1 MAPLLGRKP
10 YPLAKPLAEAPGPGE
25 EVHIIEHTK
34 EAFRNKEEYEARVQ
48 RYNERIWTC
57 KSTGSSQLTHKE
69 AWEEEQEVT
78 ELLQEE
84 YPQWFEKPVL
94 EMVHH
99 NTVSL
104 DKLVEMAW
112 VEILTKYAV
121 DEECDFLVGK
131 DKTLQVKVVKIHPLE
146 NPEGETAEKK
156 LEGACDSPS
165 SDKENASQENQRKE
179 PPPREEENR
188 RESLSDRARRSPR
201 KLPTAMKEEKKKWV
215 MPKFLPHK
223 YDVKLINEDKVISD
237 VPADSL
243 FRTERPPTK
252 EIMRYFIR
260 HYALR
265 LGMGESA
272 PWVVEDELVK
282 KFNLPSK
289 FSDFLLDPHK
299 FLAENP
305 SAKRKSLSSPEG
317 KPSKKLKMSETPEE
331 DSGNEKGEKKRKK
344 KKDSL
349 GMPLSPTIWGHMQ
362 KIKINGSPL
371 KVKNSGTP
379 KKGDG
384 KGSAPS
390 TPKSGRKSGDKK
402 EGKKSGKS
410 SDKKL
415 NILKASKKDGKA
427 GPKTP
432 KMKQMTLLHLAKST
446 PAGSPKKRARSTG
459 MGTPKLGK
467 PLHPMALHLLRY
479 YKENKGKEDK
489 KNSLSSLISKAAKTL
504 SPDERGR
511 LPEELKELVQKRW
524 ELLEQ
529 KKRWAAMSE
538 EEKQEEMKKRREELK
553 EKLREKAKER
563 REKEMLVRREQSR
576 RYEDQEIEGDKSLPT
591 FKLVDMPEGL
601 PNTLFGDVAMVV
613 DFLQCYAGLLMPDD
627 QYPIT
632 AAALMEALAGERSGF
647 HYLNRVL
654 VVLLQTLLQDELAEG
669 YSELDMPLSE
679 IPLTMHSVSELARL
693 CLRPCDAHGEESGQG
708 SEDSGGL
715 GGFDDV
721 VTSEFLDKLDT
732 MEVFELSP
740 EEKVNLLV
748 ALCHRILMTYSV
760 EDHVDARQ
768 QRSAELWKERLAM
781 LKEVNDRKKAERKM
795 RKEMEVKGEKKKEGG
810 AKKEIKKE
818 VKVEPEPEPEDMISS
833 VKSRRLMAM
842 QAKKEKEELDRQN
855 KERMEKEAE
864 EERMRKQRA
873 AAERAF
879 QDGITK
885 ARLVM
890 RRTPLGT
897 DRNHN
902 RYWLFS
908 DVVPGLYIEKGWVHE
923 GIDYSFTPP
932 PEDKPAEPEVEEEE
946 DGASTA
952 THDSQGAEKDD
963 GSIDG
968 AISEGAQQGAVA
980 DICIETTVPKQGQNL
995 WFICD
1000 NPAELDELV
1009 ESLHP
1014 QGVRE
1019 SELRAKIQ
1027 SRYQDILHSIHLT
1040 RKARMGLRTCDGHA
1054 ELLNYL
1060 RSDIQEVA
1068 SRLHKGGLGYL
1079 DDDKDLKDE
1088 LKDTE
1093 SLKDFG
1099 ECIITIQACVIKK
1112 FLQGFMAPKQKKKK
1126 KHGGEESSKAEEV
1139 DEEKRLAEEA
1149 RVATAVEKWKTAIR
1163 EAQTFSRMHVLLGM
1177 LDACIKWDMSAE
1189 NARCKVCRRKGDDEK
1204 LILCDECNKAFHL
1217 FCLRPALYRIPAG
1230 EWLCPACQPTVA
1242 RRGSRSRNYNQDTD
1256 EEEDEEES
1264 EEEDSEEDEEDEEE
1278 NDYKAMGH
1286 SLRPRKKNKQSSSR
1300 QKSSKSKSK
1309 KPSSSSSSQSNK
1321 QRTGPNSPADI
1332 DELVRQSS
1340 QSGVRRQALELERCE
1355 EILKKLTKFRYSWPF
1370 REPVSPEEAED
1381 YLDIISQPM
1390 DFQTMLGKFSQG
1402 SYRHAQDFLEDIK
1415 LVFSNAEEY
1424 NQQGSTV
1431 LSCMVKTEQTFTELL
1446 QKLLP
1451 GLSYL
1456 RRRSRKR
1463 VSQAPA
1469 TSEEEEEEEEEE
1481 GEEDEEEE
1489 EEEDQEEEEV
1499 PKKKMQN
1506 GKSNRKR
1513 VRNGRGRRDEE
1524 SESEEDNEEE
1534 EEEHDDDDGRRRSK
1548 RTSATS
1554 SKKDYREQD
1563 SDGERDTR
1571 RLVQRGACR
1580 RRHWGRPSRRA
1591 EEGEPDQPATF
1602 QRDKNRLHEVAGR
1615 DGSGVYWVSDW
1626 SPVARSA
1633 TYFLSNQC
1641 SSAQVGQAG
1650 LCLTQQVF
1658 GLSRSCHWSV
1668 NWGGS
1673 TRPRSGAHE
1682 LEHVAETPPAESL
1695 AESALQ
1701 AKQPFLIVKCD
1712 PHGVRVQDSQRSPA
1726 KPSTTSTMAEQ

>member
-10 YPLAKPLAEAPGPGE
+10 YPLAKPLAEPPGPGE
-25 EVHIIEHTK
+25 EVYIIEHTK
-34 EAFRNKEEYEARVQ
+34 EAFRNKEEYEARLQ
-48 RYNERIWTC
+48 RYSERIWTC
-57 KSTGSSQLTHKE
+57 KSTGSLQLTHKE

-84 YPQWFEKPVL
+84 YPLWFEKPVL

-121 DEECDFLVGK
+121 GEECDFLVGK
-131 DKTLQVKVVKIHPLE
+131 DQSLRVKVIKIHPLE
-146 NPEGETAEKK
+146 APEGESGEKK

-179 PPPREEENR
+179 PPSQEEENR
-188 RESLSDRARRSPR
+188 RDSLSDRARRSPR
-201 KLPTAMKEEKKKWV
+201 KSTTATKEEKKRWV

-243 FRTERPPTK
+243 YRTERPPTK

-265 LGMGESA
+265 LGKGESA

-282 KFNLPSK
+282 KYSLPSK
-289 FSDFLLDPHK
+289 FSDFLLDPQK

-305 SAKRKSLSSPEG
+305 SKKRKRLTSADG
-317 KPSKKLKMSETPEE
+317 KPSKKAKAGDAAGE
-331 DSGNEKGEKKRKK
+331 DSGSEKKKKK
-344 KKDSL
+344 KKDSQGL
-349 GMPLSPTIWGHMQ
+349 PLSPTIWGHMQ
-362 KIKINGSPL
+362 KVKMNGSPL

-390 TPKSGRKSGDKK
+390 SPKPGKK
-402 EGKKSGKS
+402 DGKKSAKGGE
-410 SDKKL
+410 KKL
-415 NILKASKKDGKA
+415 DDLKSSKKDGK
-427 GPKTP
+427 GGDKTP
-432 KMKQMTLLHLAKST
+432 KMKQMTLLQLAKGTS
-446 PAGSPKKRARSTG
+446 AGSPKKRARSTG
-459 MGTPKLGK
+459 MGSPKLGK
-467 PLHPMALHLLRY
+467 PLHPMALHLIRY
-479 YKENKGKEDK
+479 HKEHKGKEDK
-489 KNSLSSLISKAAKTL
+489 KTSLSSLLSKAAKTL
-504 SPDERGR
+504 TAEDRGR
-511 LPEELKELVQKRW
+511 LPDELRELVQKRW

-529 KKRWAAMSE
+529 KRRWAAMSE
-538 EEKQEEMKKRREELK
+538 EERNAEMKRRRAELK

-563 REKEMLVRREQSR
+563 RKQEMLVRQEQSR
-576 RYEDQEIEGDKSLPT
+576 RYEDQEIDGGKALPT

-601 PNTLFGDVAMVV
+601 PNTLFGSVAMVV
-613 DFLQCYAGLLMPDD
+613 DFLHCYAGLLMPED
-627 QYPIT
+627 QYPVT
-632 AAALMEALAGERSGF
+632 AGALMEALAGERSGF

-669 YSELDMPLSE
+669 YSELDMSLSE
-679 IPLTMHSVSELARL
+679 IPLTMHSASELTRL
-693 CLRPCDAHGEESGQG
+693 CLRPCDAHDESGQG
-708 SEDSGGL
+708 SEDSGAA
-715 GGFDDV
+715 GGYDDV
-721 VTSEFLDKLDT
+721 VSSEFLEQLET
-732 MEVFELSP
+732 VEVFELSP
-740 EEKVNLLV
+740 GEKVDLLR

-760 EDHVDARQ
+760 EDHVDAMQ

-781 LKEVNDRKKAERKM
+781 LKEVNNRKKAEKKM
-795 RKEMEVKGEKKKEGG
+795 RKEMESKGEKKKEGG
-810 AKKEIKKE
+810 AKKEGKKE
-818 VKVEPEPEPEDMISS
+818 AKVEPEPEPEDLISL

-864 EERMRKQRA
+864 EERLRRQKA

-879 QDGITK
+879 QEGITK
-885 ARLVM
+885 AKQVM

-908 DVVPGLYIEKGWVHE
+908 DVVPGLYIEKGWVHD

-932 PEDKPAEPEVEEEE
+932 AEEKPAEAETEEEEEEE
-946 DGASTA
+946 DSEAASA
-952 THDSQGAEKDD
+952 PDSQPDSQEAEKDD
-963 GSIDG
+963 ASVDG
-968 AISEGAQQGAVA
+968 AASEGVQQGAAPDV
-980 DICIETTVPKQGQNL
+980 CIETTVPKQGQNL
-995 WFICD
+995 WFIID
-1000 NPAELDELV
+1000 SPAELEELV

-1019 SELRAKIQ
+1019 SQLKLKIQ
-1027 SRYQDILHSIHLT
+1027 SRYQDILHSIHLS
-1040 RKARMGLRTCDGHA
+1040 RKSKLGLRSCDGHA
-1054 ELLNYL
+1054 ELLKYM
-1060 RSDIQEVA
+1060 RSDIQEIA
-1068 SRLHKGGLGYL
+1068 SRLQKGGLGYL
-1079 DDDKDLKDE
+1079 DDNIDIEDQ

-1099 ECIITIQACVIKK
+1099 ECIITLQACVIKK

-1126 KHGGEESSKAEEV
+1126 KQGGEESGKAEEV
-1139 DEEKRLAEEA
+1139 DEEKKLAEEA

-1242 RRGSRSRNYNQDTD
+1242 RRGSRSRNYKQDS
-1256 EEEDEEES
+1256 EEEES
-1264 EEEDSEEDEEDEEE
+1264 EEESEEDCSDDDEEDEEE

-1300 QKSSKSKSK
+1300 QKSSKSKPK
-1309 KPSSSSSSQSNK
+1309 KPSSSQSSK
-1321 QRTGPNSPADI
+1321 QRAGPSSPADI

-1340 QSGVRRQALELERCE
+1340 QTGVSKQALELERCE
-1355 EILKKLTKFRYSWPF
+1355 EILKKLMKFRYSWPF
-1370 REPVSPEEAED
+1370 REPVSPDEAED
-1381 YLDIISQPM
+1381 YLDIISEPM
-1390 DFQTMLGKFSQG
+1390 DFQTMLGKFGQG
-1402 SYRHAQDFLEDIK
+1402 SYRHAQDFLEDVK

-1431 LSCMVKTEQTFTELL
+1431 LSCMVKTEQTLTELIH
-1446 QKLLP
+1446 KLLP
-1451 GLSYL
+1451 GTSYL

-1463 VSQAPA
+1463 VSRAPP
-1469 TSEEEEEEEEEE
+1469 SSD
-1481 GEEDEEEE
+1481 EEDEEEE
-1489 EEEDQEEEEV
+1489 EDDDDEEDCEEEQEEA

-1506 GKSNRKR
+1506 GKSNRKAS
-1513 VRNGRGRRDEE
+1513 RNARTRKDE
-1524 SESEEDNEEE
+1524 SESEEDSEEE
-1534 EEEHDDDDGRRRSK
+1534 EENVRRSK

-1554 SKKDYREQD
+1554 GRKDYRELD
-1563 SDGERDTR
+1563 SDGEQDTR
-1571 RLVQRGACR
+1571 RGRHRG
-1580 RRHWGRPSRRA
+1580 GRGDASSDDERSRR
-1591 EEGEPDQPATF
+1591 QQ
-1602 QRDKNRLHEVAGR
+1602 QRHSKRLK
-1615 DGSGVYWVSDW
+1615 
-1626 SPVARSA
+1626 RS
-1633 TYFLSNQC
+1633 
-1641 SSAQVGQAG
+1641 
-1650 LCLTQQVF
+1650 
-1658 GLSRSCHWSV
+1658 
-1668 NWGGS
+1668 
-1673 TRPRSGAHE
+1673 
-1682 LEHVAETPPAESL
+1682 
-1695 AESALQ
+1695 
-1701 AKQPFLIVKCD
+1701 
-1712 PHGVRVQDSQRSPA
+1712 
-1726 KPSTTSTMAEQ
+1726 

>member
-10 YPLAKPLAEAPGPGE
+10 YPLAKPLAEPPGPGE
-25 EVHIIEHTK
+25 EVYIVEHSK
-34 EAFRNKEEYEARVQ
+34 EAFRNKEEYEARLQ
-48 RYNERIWTC
+48 RYSEHIWTC

-84 YPQWFEKPVL
+84 YPRWFEKPVL

-112 VEILTKYAV
+112 LEILTKYAV

-131 DKTLQVKVVKIHPLE
+131 DKSLQVKVVKIHPLE
-146 NPEGETAEKK
+146 NPEGESGEKK

-179 PPPREEENR
+179 PPLREEENR

-201 KLPTAMKEEKKKWV
+201 KLPTAMKEEKRRWV

-237 VPADSL
+237 VPTDSL
-243 FRTERPPTK
+243 YRTERPPTK

-317 KPSKKLKMSETPEE
+317 KPNKRLKTPDTPGE
-331 DSGNEKGEKKRKK
+331 DSGNEKGEKKRRRR

-362 KIKINGSPL
+362 KMNGSPL
-371 KVKNSGTP
+371 KMKNSGTP
-379 KKGDG
+379 KKGEG

-402 EGKKSGKS
+402 EGKKTGKS
-410 SDKKL
+410 GDKKL
-415 NILKASKKDGKA
+415 NVLKASRKDGKA
-427 GPKTP
+427 GAKTP

-446 PAGSPKKRARSTG
+446 SSGSPKKRARSTG

-479 YKENKGKEDK
+479 YKEHKGKEDK

-504 SPDERGR
+504 SPDDRDR

-538 EEKQEEMKKRREELK
+538 EEKQEEMKKKREEVK

-576 RYEDQEIEGDKSLPT
+576 RFEDQEIEGGKTLPA

-613 DFLQCYAGLLMPDD
+613 DFLHCYAGLLMPDD

-632 AAALMEALAGERSGF
+632 AVALMEALAGERSGF
-647 HYLNRVL
+647 LYLNRVL
-654 VVLLQTLLQDELAEG
+654 VVLLQTMLQDELAEG

-693 CLRPCDAHGEESGQG
+693 CLRPCDAHGEESNQG
-708 SEDSGGL
+708 SLDMGALS
-715 GGFDDV
+715 GFDDV
-721 VTSEFLDKLDT
+721 VTSEFLEKLET
-732 MEVFELSP
+732 IEVFELSP
-740 EEKVNLLV
+740 EEKVSLLV

-760 EDHVDARQ
+760 EDHVDAMQ
-768 QRSAELWKERLAM
+768 QRSAEVWKERLAM
-781 LKEVNDRKKAERKM
+781 LKEVNDRKKAEKQM
-795 RKEMEVKGEKKKEGG
+795 RKEMEGKGEKKKEGNP
-810 AKKEIKKE
+810 KKENKKE
-818 VKVEPEPEPEDMISS
+818 VKVEPEPEPEPEDMISS
-833 VKSRRLMAM
+833 VKSRRLMSM
-842 QAKKEKEELDRQN
+842 QAKKDKEEMDRQN
-855 KERMEKEAE
+855 KERMEKDAE

-873 AAERAF
+873 SVERAF

-885 ARLVM
+885 ARLVT

-923 GIDYSFTPP
+923 SIDYNFTPP
-932 PEDKPAEPEVEEEE
+932 PEDKPAEPEEEE
-946 DGASTA
+946 DE
-952 THDSQGAEKDD
+952 AEKDD

-968 AISEGAQQGAVA
+968 AISEGAQQGAAA
-980 DICIETTVPKQGQNL
+980 DVCIETTIPNQGQNL

-1000 NPAELDELV
+1000 NTADLEELV

-1014 QGVRE
+1014 HGVRE
-1019 SELRAKIQ
+1019 SALKAKIQ
-1027 SRYQDILHSIHLT
+1027 SRYQDVLHSVHLT
-1040 RKARMGLRTCDGHA
+1040 RKAKLGLRTCDGYS

-1079 DDDKDLKDE
+1079 DDNVDIEAQLKDME
-1088 LKDTE
+1088 NLKA
-1093 SLKDFG
+1093 FG

-1126 KHGGEESSKAEEV
+1126 KQGGEESSKAEEV
-1139 DEEKRLAEEA
+1139 DDEKRLAEEA
-1149 RVATAVEKWKTAIR
+1149 RVATAVEKWKTALR

-1189 NARCKVCRRKGDDEK
+1189 NARCKVCRRKVLRQNPSLLKLMESRPRSKQGSSVRLRAEQTINVRQVYIQSSQLRRPSGDDEK

-1217 FCLRPALYRIPAG
+1217 FCLRPALYRIPTG
-1230 EWLCPACQPTVA
+1230 EWLCPACQPTIA

-1264 EEEDSEEDEEDEEE
+1264 EEDDSEEEEEDEEE

-1300 QKSSKSKSK
+1300 QKVSKSKPK
-1309 KPSSSSSSQSNK
+1309 KQSSSSSQSSK
-1321 QRTGPNSPADI
+1321 QKTGPNSPADI

-1340 QSGVRRQALELERCE
+1340 QTGVRRQVLELEKCE

-1370 REPVSPEEAED
+1370 REPVSVDEAED

-1390 DFQTMLGKFSQG
+1390 DFQTMLEKFSQR
-1402 SYRHAQDFLEDIK
+1402 SYRHAQDFMEDLK

-1463 VSQAPA
+1463 VSQAHA
-1469 TSEEEEEEEEEE
+1469 TSEEEEEEEEPKKKMHNGKSNGKKTRNVRGRREE
-1481 GEEDEEEE
+1481 ESESGEEEE
-1489 EEEDQEEEEV
+1489 E
-1499 PKKKMQN
+1499 
-1506 GKSNRKR
+1506 G
-1513 VRNGRGRRDEE
+1513 
-1524 SESEEDNEEE
+1524 
-1534 EEEHDDDDGRRRSK
+1534 DDDGRRRSK
-1548 RTSATS
+1548 RSSTTSGR
-1554 SKKDYREQD
+1554 KDYREQD

-1571 RLVQRGACR
+1571 RTRHRG
-1580 RRHWGRPSRRA
+1580 GR
-1591 EEGEPDQPATF
+1591 G
-1602 QRDKNRLHEVAGR
+1602 
-1615 DGSGVYWVSDW
+1615 GSGGANSDEE
-1626 SPVARSA
+1626 RS
-1633 TYFLSNQC
+1633 S
-1641 SSAQVGQAG
+1641 
-1650 LCLTQQVF
+1650 QQRH
-1658 GLSRSCHWSV
+1658 SKRQKRS
-1668 NWGGS
+1668 
-1673 TRPRSGAHE
+1673 
-1682 LEHVAETPPAESL
+1682 
-1695 AESALQ
+1695 
-1701 AKQPFLIVKCD
+1701 
-1712 PHGVRVQDSQRSPA
+1712 
-1726 KPSTTSTMAEQ
+1726 

>member
-10 YPLAKPLAEAPGPGE
+10 YPLAKPLAEPPGPGE
-25 EVHIIEHTK
+25 EVYIVEHTK
-34 EAFRNKEEYEARVQ
+34 EAFRNKEEYEARLQ
-48 RYNERIWTC
+48 RYSEHIWTC
-57 KSTGSSQLTHKE
+57 KSTGSSQLTHNE

-112 VEILTKYAV
+112 LEILTKYAV

-131 DKTLQVKVVKIHPLE
+131 EKSLQVKVVKIHPLD
-146 NPEGETAEKK
+146 NPEGESGEKK

-201 KLPTAMKEEKKKWV
+201 KLPIAMKEEKKRWV

-243 FRTERPPTK
+243 YRTERPPTK

-317 KPSKKLKMSETPEE
+317 KPNKRLKTPDTPGE
-331 DSGNEKGEKKRKK
+331 DSGNEKGEKKRKR

-362 KIKINGSPL
+362 KMNGSPL
-371 KVKNSGTP
+371 KMKNSGSP
-379 KKGDG
+379 KKGEG

-402 EGKKSGKS
+402 EGKKTGKS

-415 NILKASKKDGKA
+415 NVLKASKKDGKA
-427 GPKTP
+427 GAKTP

-446 PAGSPKKRARSTG
+446 SSGSPKKRARSTG

-489 KNSLSSLISKAAKTL
+489 RNSLSSLISKAAKTL
-504 SPDERGR
+504 SPDDRDR

-538 EEKQEEMKKRREELK
+538 EEKQEEMKKKRKELK

-576 RYEDQEIEGDKSLPT
+576 RYEDQEIEGGKTLPV

-613 DFLQCYAGLLMPDD
+613 DFLHCYAGLLMPDN

-632 AAALMEALAGERSGF
+632 AVALMEALAGERSGF
-647 HYLNRVL
+647 LYLNRVL

-669 YSELDMPLSE
+669 YSELDIPLSE

-693 CLRPCDAHGEESGQG
+693 CLRPCDAHGEESNQG
-708 SEDSGGL
+708 SLDTGAL

-721 VTSEFLDKLDT
+721 VTSEFLEKLET
-732 MEVFELSP
+732 IEVFELSP
-740 EEKVNLLV
+740 EEKVSLLV

-760 EDHVDARQ
+760 EDHVDAMQ
-768 QRSAELWKERLAM
+768 QRSAEVWKERLAM
-781 LKEVNDRKKAERKM
+781 LKEVNDRKKAEKQM
-795 RKEMEVKGEKKKEGG
+795 RKEMEVKVLIISIKKKEGS
-810 AKKEIKKE
+810 AKKENKKE

-833 VKSRRLMAM
+833 VKSRRLMSM
-842 QAKKEKEELDRQN
+842 QAKKEKEEMDRQN
-855 KERMEKEAE
+855 KERMEKGAE

-873 AAERAF
+873 SVEKAF
-879 QDGITK
+879 QEGITK
-885 ARLVM
+885 SRLVT
-890 RRTPLGT
+890 RRTQLGT

-923 GIDYSFTPP
+923 SIDYNFTPP
-932 PEDKPAEPEVEEEE
+932 PEEKPAKPEEEE
-946 DGASTA
+946 DGESAVTQ
-952 THDSQGAEKDD
+952 DSQGAEQDD

-968 AISEGAQQGAVA
+968 AISEGAQQGAAV
-980 DICIETTVPKQGQNL
+980 DICIETTVPNQGQNL

-1000 NPAELDELV
+1000 NTAELEELV

-1019 SELRAKIQ
+1019 SNLKAKIQ
-1027 SRYQDILHSIHLT
+1027 SRYQDVLHSVHLT
-1040 RKARMGLRTCDGHA
+1040 RKAKMGLRTCDGYS

-1068 SRLHKGGLGYL
+1068 SRLQKGGLGYL
-1079 DDDKDLKDE
+1079 DDNVDIEEQVISVGK
-1088 LKDTE
+1088 TN
-1093 SLKDFG
+1093 LKDFG

-1126 KHGGEESSKAEEV
+1126 KQGGEESSKAEEV
-1139 DEEKRLAEEA
+1139 DDEKRLAEEA
-1149 RVATAVEKWKTAIR
+1149 RVATAVEKWKTALR
-1163 EAQTFSRMHVLLGM
+1163 EALTFSRMHVLLGM

-1217 FCLRPALYRIPAG
+1217 FCLRPALYGIPTG

-1242 RRGSRSRNYNQDTD
+1242 RRGSRSRNYNEDTD
-1256 EEEDEEES
+1256 DEEEEEEDEEES
-1264 EEEDSEEDEEDEEE
+1264 EEEESEEEDEEE

-1286 SLRPRKKNKQSSSR
+1286 SCEYQQEKTVQISYDGSPSGFQPGDDVSVSFFLFLFLFIHLWTNSKLDCLRFALKTMAQIKKNTTKTF
-1300 QKSSKSKSK
+1300 QKS
-1309 KPSSSSSSQSNK
+1309 Q
-1321 QRTGPNSPADI
+1321 I
-1332 DELVRQSS
+1332 VRQSS
-1340 QSGVRRQALELERCE
+1340 QTGVRRQVLELEKCE
-1355 EILKKLTKFRYSWPF
+1355 EILKKLMKFRYSWPF
-1370 REPVSPEEAED
+1370 RDPVSVEEAED

-1390 DFQTMLGKFSQG
+1390 DFHTMLGKFSQG
-1402 SYRHAQDFLEDIK
+1402 SYRHAQDFMEDLK

-1463 VSQAPA
+1463 ISQAPA
-1469 TSEEEEEEEEEE
+1469 TSEEEEEEEEV
-1481 GEEDEEEE
+1481 DEEE
-1489 EEEDQEEEEV
+1489 
-1499 PKKKMQN
+1499 
-1506 GKSNRKR
+1506 GI
-1513 VRNGRGRRDEE
+1513 
-1524 SESEEDNEEE
+1524 SE
-1534 EEEHDDDDGRRRSK
+1534 
-1548 RTSATS
+1548 
-1554 SKKDYREQD
+1554 Y
-1563 SDGERDTR
+1563 
-1571 RLVQRGACR
+1571 LI
-1580 RRHWGRPSRRA
+1580 
-1591 EEGEPDQPATF
+1591 F
-1602 QRDKNRLHEVAGR
+1602 
-1615 DGSGVYWVSDW
+1615 
-1626 SPVARSA
+1626 
-1633 TYFLSNQC
+1633 F
-1641 SSAQVGQAG
+1641 
-1650 LCLTQQVF
+1650 
-1658 GLSRSCHWSV
+1658 
-1668 NWGGS
+1668 
-1673 TRPRSGAHE
+1673 AHFIWFC
-1682 LEHVAETPPAESL
+1682 
-1695 AESALQ
+1695 
-1701 AKQPFLIVKCD
+1701 K
-1712 PHGVRVQDSQRSPA
+1712 
-1726 KPSTTSTMAEQ
+1726 

>member
-10 YPLAKPLAEAPGPGE
+10 YPLVKPLSEAPGPGE
-25 EVHIIEHTK
+25 EVYIIEHTK
-34 EAFRNKEEYEARVQ
+34 EAFRNKEEYEARLQ
-48 RYNERIWTC
+48 RYAERIWTC
-57 KSTGSSQLTHKE
+57 KSTGSNQLTHNE

-112 VEILTKYAV
+112 VEILTKYAA

-131 DKTLQVKVVKIHPLE
+131 DKSLRVKVVKIHPLE
-146 NPEGETAEKK
+146 NPEGETGEKK

-201 KLPTAMKEEKKKWV
+201 KLPTATKEEKKKWV

-237 VPADSL
+237 VPVDSL
-243 FRTERPPTK
+243 NRTERPPTK
-252 EIMRYFIR
+252 EIIRYYIR

-299 FLAENP
+299 NP
-305 SAKRKSLSSPEG
+305 SAKRKSLTSPEG
-317 KPSKKLKMSETPEE
+317 KPSKK
-331 DSGNEKGEKKRKK
+331 K
-344 KKDSL
+344 KKDA
-349 GMPLSPTIWGHMQ
+349 
-362 KIKINGSPL
+362 
-371 KVKNSGTP
+371 SGTP
-379 KKGDG
+379 KKGEG
-384 KGSAPS
+384 KGSSPS
-390 TPKSGRKSGDKK
+390 TPKSGKKSGEKK
-402 EGKKSGKS
+402 EGKKTGKS
-410 SDKKL
+410 GDKKL

-459 MGTPKLGK
+459 LGTPKLGK
-467 PLHPMALHLLRY
+467 PLPPMALHLLRY

-489 KNSLSSLISKAAKTL
+489 KTSLSSLISKAAKTL
-504 SPDERGR
+504 SPDDRGR
-511 LPEELKELVQKRW
+511 LPEELRELVQKRW
-524 ELLEQ
+524 ELLEE
-529 KKRWAAMSE
+529 KKRWAALSE
-538 EEKQEEMKKRREELK
+538 EERQEEMKKRREELK

-576 RYEDQEIEGDKSLPT
+576 RYEDQEIEGGKNLPA

-613 DFLQCYAGLLMPDD
+613 DFLHCYAGLLMPDD
-627 QYPIT
+627 QYPINSV
-632 AAALMEALAGERSGF
+632 ALMEALAGERSGF
-647 HYLNRVL
+647 LYLNRVL

-708 SEDSGGL
+708 SEDSGPL

-721 VTSEFLDKLDT
+721 VTSEFLEKLET
-732 MEVFELSP
+732 IEVFELGP
-740 EEKVNLLV
+740 EEKVHLLV

-760 EDHVDARQ
+760 EDHVDAKQ
-768 QRSAELWKERLAM
+768 QRSAELWRERLAM
-781 LKEVNDRKKAERKM
+781 MKEVNDRKREEKKK
-795 RKEMEVKGEKKKEGG
+795 RKEMEGKEKKKEG
-810 AKKEIKKE
+810 ASKKESKKE
-818 VKVEPEPEPEDMISS
+818 VKLEPKVEPEPEDMISS
-833 VKSRRLMAM
+833 VKSRRLMSM
-842 QAKKEKEELDRQN
+842 QVKKEKEEMDRLN

-873 AAERAF
+873 ATEKAF
-879 QDGITK
+879 QDGIAK

-890 RRTPLGT
+890 RRSPLGT

-902 RYWLFS
+902 RYWVFS

-932 PEDKPAEPEVEEEE
+932 PEEKPA
-946 DGASTA
+946 D
-952 THDSQGAEKDD
+952 
-963 GSIDG
+963 
-968 AISEGAQQGAVA
+968 EGTQQGAAA

-1000 NPAELDELV
+1000 NLAELEELV
-1009 ESLHP
+1009 ESLHSH
-1014 QGVRE
+1014 GVRE
-1019 SELRAKIQ
+1019 SELKAKIQ
-1027 SRYQDILHSIHLT
+1027 SRYQDILHSVHLT
-1040 RKARMGLRTCDGHA
+1040 RKGKMGLRTCDGYA
-1054 ELLNYL
+1054 ELLKYL

-1068 SRLHKGGLGYL
+1068 SRLQKGGLGYL
-1079 DDDKDLKDE
+1079 DDNEDIEEQVIKM
-1088 LKDTE
+1088 E
-1093 SLKDFG
+1093 SLKEFG

-1112 FLQGFMAPKQKKKK
+1112 FLQGFMAPKQKKKRK
-1126 KHGGEESSKAEEV
+1126 QGGEESSKAEEV

-1256 EEEDEEES
+1256 EEEDEEDS
-1264 EEEDSEEDEEDEEE
+1264 EEEDSEEEEEDEEE

-1286 SLRPRKKNKQSSSR
+1286 SCKKVQTFSAAKTTSSLTLCLLLLSCLCAGFL
-1300 QKSSKSKSK
+1300 Q
-1309 KPSSSSSSQSNK
+1309 
-1321 QRTGPNSPADI
+1321 
-1332 DELVRQSS
+1332 VRQSS
-1340 QSGVRRQALELERCE
+1340 QTGVRRQVLELERCE
-1355 EILKKLTKFRYSWPF
+1355 EILKKLMKFRFSWPF
-1370 REPVSPEEAED
+1370 REPVSVDEAED

-1390 DFQTMLGKFSQG
+1390 DFQTMLGKFSQS
-1402 SYRHAQDFLEDIK
+1402 SYRNAQDFLEDIK
-1415 LVFSNAEEY
+1415 LVFANAEEY
-1424 NQQGSTV
+1424 NQQGSSV

-1451 GLSYL
+1451 SLSYL

-1463 VSQAPA
+1463 ISQQPV
-1469 TSEEEEEEEEEE
+1469 TSEEEEDD
-1481 GEEDEEEE
+1481 DEE
-1489 EEEDQEEEEV
+1489 QE
-1499 PKKKMQN
+1499 
-1506 GKSNRKR
+1506 
-1513 VRNGRGRRDEE
+1513 
-1524 SESEEDNEEE
+1524 
-1534 EEEHDDDDGRRRSK
+1534 
-1548 RTSATS
+1548 
-1554 SKKDYREQD
+1554 
-1563 SDGERDTR
+1563 
-1571 RLVQRGACR
+1571 
-1580 RRHWGRPSRRA
+1580 
-1591 EEGEPDQPATF
+1591 
-1602 QRDKNRLHEVAGR
+1602 
-1615 DGSGVYWVSDW
+1615 
-1626 SPVARSA
+1626 
-1633 TYFLSNQC
+1633 
-1641 SSAQVGQAG
+1641 
-1650 LCLTQQVF
+1650 
-1658 GLSRSCHWSV
+1658 
-1668 NWGGS
+1668 
-1673 TRPRSGAHE
+1673 
-1682 LEHVAETPPAESL
+1682 
-1695 AESALQ
+1695 
-1701 AKQPFLIVKCD
+1701 
-1712 PHGVRVQDSQRSPA
+1712 
-1726 KPSTTSTMAEQ
+1726 

>member
-10 YPLAKPLAEAPGPGE
+10 YPLAKPLAEPPGPGD
-25 EVHIIEHTK
+25 EVYIIEHTK
-34 EAFRNKEEYEARVQ
+34 EAFRNKEEYEARLS
-48 RYNERIWTC
+48 RYSEHIWTC
-57 KSTGSSQLTHKE
+57 KSTGSGQLTHKE

-112 VEILTKYAV
+112 LEILTKYAV

-131 DKTLQVKVVKIHPLE
+131 DKSLQVKVVKIHPLE
-146 NPEGETAEKK
+146 TPEGESGEKK
-156 LEGACDSPS
+156 LEGVCDSPS

-179 PPPREEENR
+179 PPSREEENR
-188 RESLSDRARRSPR
+188 RESLSDRSRRSPR
-201 KLPTAMKEEKKKWV
+201 KLPTAMKEERRRWV

-223 YDVKLINEDKVISD
+223 YDVKLISEDKVISD
-237 VPADSL
+237 VPSDSL

-265 LGMGESA
+265 VGMGESA

-305 SAKRKSLSSPEG
+305 SAKRKSLTSPDG
-317 KPSKKLKMSETPEE
+317 KPSKRLKNPDTTGEE
-331 DSGNEKGEKKRKK
+331 SGHEKGDKKRKRK
-344 KKDSL
+344 TDSL

-362 KIKINGSPL
+362 KINGSPL
-371 KVKNSGTP
+371 KMNSGTP
-379 KKGDG
+379 KKGEG
-384 KGSAPS
+384 KGSSAS
-390 TPKSGRKSGDKK
+390 TPKSSKKSGDKK
-402 EGKKSGKS
+402 DGKRTGKSG
-410 SDKKL
+410 DKKL
-415 NILKASKKDGKA
+415 NVLEAFKKDGKA
-427 GPKTP
+427 GAKTP

-467 PLHPMALHLLRY
+467 PRHPMALHLLRY
-479 YKENKGKEDK
+479 YKEHKGKEDK
-489 KNSLSSLISKAAKTL
+489 KNSLSALISKTAKTL
-504 SPDERGR
+504 PPKERDR

-538 EEKQEEMKKRREELK
+538 EERQEEIKKKRKEVR
-553 EKLREKAKER
+553 EKLRERAKER
-563 REKEMLVRREQSR
+563 RKKEMLVRREQSR
-576 RYEDQEIEGDKSLPT
+576 RYEDQEIEGGKTLPA
-591 FKLVDMPEGL
+591 FKLVDMPDGL

-613 DFLQCYAGLLMPDD
+613 DFLQCYAGLLMPED

-632 AAALMEALAGERSGF
+632 TVALMEALAGEGSGF
-647 HYLNRVL
+647 LYLNRVL

-669 YSELDMPLSE
+669 YSELDIPLSE

-693 CLRPCDAHGEESGQG
+693 CLRPCDAHGEESNQG
-708 SEDSGGL
+708 SVQSGAL
-715 GGFDDV
+715 AGFDDV
-721 VTSEFLDKLDT
+721 VTSEFLEKLET
-732 MEVFELSP
+732 IEVFELSP
-740 EEKVNLLV
+740 EEKVSLLV

-760 EDHVDARQ
+760 EDHVDAMQ
-768 QRSAELWKERLAM
+768 QRSAEVWKERLAM
-781 LKEVNDRKKAERKM
+781 LKEVNDRKRAEKQM
-795 RKEMEVKGEKKKEGG
+795 QKEGKGDKKKEVPT
-810 AKKEIKKE
+810 KKEIKKE
-818 VKVEPEPEPEDMISS
+818 ETVEPEAESEDMISS

-842 QAKKEKEELDRQN
+842 QAKKDREEMDRQN
-855 KERMEKEAE
+855 KERMEKGAE
-864 EERMRKQRA
+864 EERMRRQRVA
-873 AAERAF
+873 VEKAF
-879 QDGITK
+879 QEGITK
-885 ARLVM
+885 AKLVL
-890 RRTPLGT
+890 RRIPLGT

-923 GIDYSFTPP
+923 GIDYNFTPP
-932 PEDKPAEPEVEEEE
+932 PEDKPAEPDVEEDE
-946 DGASTA
+946 
-952 THDSQGAEKDD
+952 GAEMDD

-968 AISEGAQQGAVA
+968 AMSEGAHQGAPA
-980 DICIETTVPKQGQNL
+980 DICKETTIPNQGQNL

-1000 NPAELDELV
+1000 NAAELEELV

-1014 QGVRE
+1014 HGVRE
-1019 SELRAKIQ
+1019 SELKAKIQ
-1027 SRYQDILHSIHLT
+1027 SRYQDILHSVHLT
-1040 RKARMGLRTCDGHA
+1040 RKAKMSLRTCDGYT
-1054 ELLNYL
+1054 ELLKFL
-1060 RSDIQEVA
+1060 RSDIIEVA

-1079 DDDKDLKDE
+1079 DDNVDIAEE
-1088 LKDTE
+1088 LKDME
-1093 SLKDFG
+1093 NLKDFG

-1112 FLQGFMAPKQKKKK
+1112 FLQGFMAPKQKKKR
-1126 KHGGEESSKAEEV
+1126 KHGGVESSKAEEV
-1139 DEEKRLAEEA
+1139 DDEKKLAAEA
-1149 RVATAVEKWKTAIR
+1149 RVATAVEKWKTALR

-1217 FCLRPALYRIPAG
+1217 FCLRPALYGIPTG

-1256 EEEDEEES
+1256 EEEEEEEDEES
-1264 EEEDSEEDEEDEEE
+1264 EQEDSEEAEEEEDEEEE

-1286 SLRPRKKNKQSSSR
+1286 SLRPRKKNLKSSSR
-1300 QKSSKSKSK
+1300 QKPSKSKPK
-1309 KPSSSSSSQSNK
+1309 KQPPSSSQSSK
-1321 QRTGPNSPADI
+1321 QKTGPSSPADI

-1340 QSGVRRQALELERCE
+1340 QTGVRRQALELERCE
-1355 EILKKLTKFRYSWPF
+1355 EILKKLMKYRYSWPF
-1370 REPVSPEEAED
+1370 REPVSTEEAED

-1390 DFQTMLGKFSQG
+1390 DFHTMLGKFRQG
-1402 SYRHAQDFLEDIK
+1402 SYRHGQDFLEDLK

-1446 QKLLP
+1446 QKQLP
-1451 GLSYL
+1451 SLGYL

-1463 VSQAPA
+1463 ISQAPA
-1469 TSEEEEEEEEEE
+1469 TSEEDE
-1481 GEEDEEEE
+1481 GEEKDEEEAP
-1489 EEEDQEEEEV
+1489 

-1506 GKSNRKR
+1506 GKSSRKKTR
-1513 VRNGRGRRDEE
+1513 EVRGRREPE
-1524 SESEEDNEEE
+1524 SESEEEEDDDE
-1534 EEEHDDDDGRRRSK
+1534 EDDCDDGRRRSK
-1548 RTSATS
+1548 RTSTTS
-1554 SKKDYREQD
+1554 GRKDYREQD

-1571 RLVQRGACR
+1571 RTRQRG
-1580 RRHWGRPSRRA
+1580 GR
-1591 EEGEPDQPATF
+1591 GHD
-1602 QRDKNRLHEVAGR
+1602 AGR
-1615 DGSGVYWVSDW
+1615 ASSGEV
-1626 SPVARSA
+1626 RS
-1633 TYFLSNQC
+1633 S
-1641 SSAQVGQAG
+1641 
-1650 LCLTQQVF
+1650 QQRH
-1658 GLSRSCHWSV
+1658 SKRQKRS
-1668 NWGGS
+1668 
-1673 TRPRSGAHE
+1673 
-1682 LEHVAETPPAESL
+1682 
-1695 AESALQ
+1695 
-1701 AKQPFLIVKCD
+1701 
-1712 PHGVRVQDSQRSPA
+1712 
-1726 KPSTTSTMAEQ
+1726 

>member
-10 YPLAKPLAEAPGPGE
+10 YPLAKPLAEPPGPGE
-25 EVHIIEHTK
+25 EVYIIEHTK
-34 EAFRNKEEYEARVQ
+34 EAFRNKEEYEARLL
-48 RYNERIWTC
+48 RYGERIWTC

-84 YPQWFEKPVL
+84 YPQWFEKPIL

-104 DKLVEMAW
+104 DKLVEMSW

-121 DEECDFLVGK
+121 GEECDFLVGK
-131 DKTLQVKVVKIHPLE
+131 DKSLQVKVVKIHPLE

-243 FRTERPPTK
+243 YRTERPPTK

-260 HYALR
+260 HNALR

-305 SAKRKSLSSPEG
+305 STKRKSLTSPEG
-317 KPSKKLKMSETPEE
+317 RPSKKLKSPDTPGE
-331 DSGNEKGEKKRKK
+331 DSGNEKGEKKRKR

-362 KIKINGSPL
+362 
-371 KVKNSGTP
+371 VKNSGTP
-379 KKGDG
+379 KKGE
-384 KGSAPS
+384 GSTPS
-390 TPKSGRKSGDKK
+390 TPKSSRKSGDKK
-402 EGKKSGKS
+402 EGKRGRKSG
-410 SDKKL
+410 DKKL
-415 NILKASKKDGKA
+415 NVLKASKNDGKA
-427 GPKTP
+427 GTKTP

-467 PLHPMALHLLRY
+467 ALHPMALHLLRY

-489 KNSLSSLISKAAKTL
+489 KNSLSCLISKAAKTL
-504 SPDERGR
+504 SPDDRGR
-511 LPEELKELVQKRW
+511 LPEELKDLVQKRW

-529 KKRWAAMSE
+529 KKRWKAMSE
-538 EEKQEEMKKRREELK
+538 EERQEEMKKKREEIR

-576 RYEDQEIEGDKSLPT
+576 RYEDQEIEGKNLPA

-601 PNTLFGDVAMVV
+601 PNALFGDVAMVV
-613 DFLQCYAGLLMPDD
+613 DFLHCYAGLLMPDD

-632 AAALMEALAGERSGF
+632 AVALMEALSGERSGF
-647 HYLNRVL
+647 LYLNRVL

-669 YSELDMPLSE
+669 YNELDMPLSE
-679 IPLTMHSVSELARL
+679 IPLTMHSASELARL
-693 CLRPCDAHGEESGQG
+693 CLRPCDAHSEESGQG
-708 SEDSGGL
+708 SDDTGGF

-721 VTSEFLDKLDT
+721 VTSEFLEKLET
-732 MEVFELSP
+732 IEVFELSP
-740 EEKVNLLV
+740 QEKVNLLV

-760 EDHVDARQ
+760 EDHVDAKQ

-781 LKEVNDRKKAERKM
+781 LKEVNDRKKAEKKKQ
-795 RKEMEVKGEKKKEGG
+795 KEMEGEKKKEGG
-810 AKKEIKKE
+810 SKKESKKE
-818 VKVEPEPEPEDMISS
+818 LKVEPKVEPEPEPEDMIST
-833 VKSRRLMAM
+833 VKSRRLMSM
-842 QAKKEKEELDRQN
+842 QAKKEKEEMDRQN

-864 EERMRKQRA
+864 EERLRRQRA
-873 AAERAF
+873 ATEKAF

-885 ARLVM
+885 ARNVM

-908 DVVPGLYIEKGWVHE
+908 DVVPGLYIEKGWVNDS
-923 GIDYSFTPP
+923 IDYNFTPP
-932 PEDKPAEPEVEEEE
+932 PEEKPAEPEVEEEE
-946 DGASTA
+946 DGGSAA
-952 THDSQGAEKDD
+952 TNDSQGVEKDD
-963 GSIDG
+963 SSIDG
-968 AISEGAQQGAVA
+968 AISEGAQQGAA
-980 DICIETTVPKQGQNL
+980 FDICIETTVPKQGQNL
-995 WFICD
+995 WFVCD

-1019 SELRAKIQ
+1019 SELKVKIQ
-1027 SRYQDILHSIHLT
+1027 NKYQEILHSIHMT
-1040 RKARMGLRTCDGHA
+1040 RKAKMGLRTCDGYT
-1054 ELLNYL
+1054 ELLKYL

-1068 SRLHKGGLGYL
+1068 SRLQKGGLGYL
-1079 DDDKDLKDE
+1079 DDNVDIEEQMKDMTD
-1088 LKDTE
+1088 
-1093 SLKDFG
+1093 LKDFG

-1126 KHGGEESSKAEEV
+1126 KHVGEESSKAEEV

-1217 FCLRPALYRIPAG
+1217 FCLRPALYRIPVG
-1230 EWLCPACQPTVA
+1230 EWRCPACQPTVA

-1300 QKSSKSKSK
+1300 QKNSKSKSK
-1309 KPSSSSSSQSNK
+1309 KQSSSSQSSK
-1321 QRTGPNSPADI
+1321 HKTGPNSPADI

-1402 SYRHAQDFLEDIK
+1402 SYRHAQDFLEDMK

-1431 LSCMVKTEQTFTELL
+1431 LSCMVKTEQSFTELL

-1463 VSQAPA
+1463 VSQTPA

-1481 GEEDEEEE
+1481 DDDDDEE
-1489 EEEDQEEEEV
+1489 QEEEL
-1499 PKKKMQN
+1499 KKKMQN
-1506 GKSNRKR
+1506 GKSNRKKAS
-1513 VRNGRGRRDEE
+1513 NSRGRRDEE
-1524 SESEEDNEEE
+1524 SESEEEDDENQEEE
-1534 EEEHDDDDGRRRSK
+1534 EEDDDDDDDDDDGRRRSK

-1554 SKKDYREQD
+1554 GKKDYREQD

-1571 RLVQRGACR
+1571 RTRQR
-1580 RRHWGRPSRRA
+1580 RRRDNAVEASSD
-1591 EEGEPDQPATF
+1591 EERSSQ
-1602 QRDKNRLHEVAGR
+1602 QRHSKRQK
-1615 DGSGVYWVSDW
+1615 
-1626 SPVARSA
+1626 RS
-1633 TYFLSNQC
+1633 
-1641 SSAQVGQAG
+1641 
-1650 LCLTQQVF
+1650 
-1658 GLSRSCHWSV
+1658 
-1668 NWGGS
+1668 
-1673 TRPRSGAHE
+1673 
-1682 LEHVAETPPAESL
+1682 
-1695 AESALQ
+1695 
-1701 AKQPFLIVKCD
+1701 
-1712 PHGVRVQDSQRSPA
+1712 
-1726 KPSTTSTMAEQ
+1726 

>member
-10 YPLAKPLAEAPGPGE
+10 YPLTKPLAEPPGPGE
-25 EVHIIEHTK
+25 EVYIIEHTK
-34 EAFRNKEEYEARVQ
+34 EAFRNKEEYEARLQ
-48 RYNERIWTC
+48 RYSEHIWTC
-57 KSTGSSQLTHKE
+57 KSTGSGQLTHNE

-112 VEILTKYAV
+112 LEILTKYAV

-131 DKTLQVKVVKIHPLE
+131 DKSLQVKVVKIHPLE
-146 NPEGETAEKK
+146 NPEGESGEKK

-201 KLPTAMKEEKKKWV
+201 KLPTAMKEEKKRWV

-223 YDVKLINEDKVISD
+223 YDVKLITEDKVISD

-243 FRTERPPTK
+243 YRTERPPTK

-299 FLAENP
+299 FLAENH
-305 SAKRKSLSSPEG
+305 SAKRKSLLSPEG
-317 KPSKKLKMSETPEE
+317 KPSKRLKTPDTPGE
-331 DSGNEKGEKKRKK
+331 DSGNEKGEKKRRR

-362 KIKINGSPL
+362 KMNGSPL
-371 KVKNSGTP
+371 KMKNSGTP
-379 KKGDG
+379 KKGEG

-402 EGKKSGKS
+402 EGKKTGKS
-410 SDKKL
+410 GDK
-415 NILKASKKDGKA
+415 NVLKASKKDGKA
-427 GPKTP
+427 GAKTP

-446 PAGSPKKRARSTG
+446 SSGSPKKRARSTG

-467 PLHPMALHLLRY
+467 PLHPMALHLLRF

-504 SPDERGR
+504 SPDDRDR

-538 EEKQEEMKKRREELK
+538 EEKQEEMKKKREEVR

-576 RYEDQEIEGDKSLPT
+576 RYEDQEIEGGKTLPV

-632 AAALMEALAGERSGF
+632 AVALMEALAGERSGF
-647 HYLNRVL
+647 LYLNRVL

-693 CLRPCDAHGEESGQG
+693 CLRPCDAHGEESNQG
-708 SEDSGGL
+708 SVDTGAL

-721 VTSEFLDKLDT
+721 VTSEFLEKLET
-732 MEVFELSP
+732 IEVFELSP
-740 EEKVNLLV
+740 EEKVSLLV

-760 EDHVDARQ
+760 EDHVDAMQ
-768 QRSAELWKERLAM
+768 QRSAEVWKERLAM
-781 LKEVNDRKKAERKM
+781 LKEVNDRKKAEKQM
-795 RKEMEVKGEKKKEGG
+795 RKEMEGKGEKKKEGA

-833 VKSRRLMAM
+833 VKSRRLMSM
-842 QAKKEKEELDRQN
+842 QAKKDKEEMDRQN

-873 AAERAF
+873 SVERAF

-885 ARLVM
+885 ARLVT
-890 RRTPLGT
+890 RRSPLGT

-923 GIDYSFTPP
+923 SIDYSFTPP

-946 DGASTA
+946 E
-952 THDSQGAEKDD
+952 GAEKDD

-968 AISEGAQQGAVA
+968 AISEGPQHGAAA
-980 DICIETTVPKQGQNL
+980 DICIETTIPNQGQNL
-995 WFICD
+995 WFVCD
-1000 NPAELDELV
+1000 NAAELEELV

-1019 SELRAKIQ
+1019 SALKSKIQ
-1027 SRYQDILHSIHLT
+1027 SRYQDVLHSVHLT
-1040 RKARMGLRTCDGHA
+1040 RKAKLGLRTCDGFT

-1068 SRLHKGGLGYL
+1068 SRLQKGGLGYL
-1079 DDDKDLKDE
+1079 DDNVDIE
-1088 LKDTE
+1088 EQLKDTE
-1093 SLKDFG
+1093 NLKDFG

-1126 KHGGEESSKAEEV
+1126 KQGGEESSKAEEV
-1139 DEEKRLAEEA
+1139 DDEKRLAEEA
-1149 RVATAVEKWKTAIR
+1149 RVATAVEKWKTGLR

-1217 FCLRPALYRIPAG
+1217 FCLRPALYGIPTG

-1264 EEEDSEEDEEDEEE
+1264 EEEESEEDEEEEEE
-1278 NDYKAMGH
+1278 NDYTAMGH
-1286 SLRPRKKNKQSSSR
+1286 CLRPRKKNKQSSSR
-1300 QKSSKSKSK
+1300 QKISKSKPK
-1309 KPSSSSSSQSNK
+1309 KQSSSSSQSSK
-1321 QRTGPNSPADI
+1321 QRAGPNSPADI

-1340 QSGVRRQALELERCE
+1340 QTGVRRQVLELERCE

-1370 REPVSPEEAED
+1370 REPVSVEEAED

-1402 SYRHAQDFLEDIK
+1402 SYRSAQDFLEDLK

-1451 GLSYL
+1451 GLGYL

-1463 VSQAPA
+1463 ISQAPA
-1469 TSEEEEEEEEEE
+1469 TSEEEEEEEEE
-1481 GEEDEEEE
+1481 DEEEE
-1489 EEEDQEEEEV
+1489 EEEEDDEQEEEEEEEEE

-1513 VRNGRGRRDEE
+1513 TRNVRGRREEERESGDEE
-1524 SESEEDNEEE
+1524 EDDDDEEE
-1534 EEEHDDDDGRRRSK
+1534 EEEEEDDDGRRRSK
-1548 RTSATS
+1548 RTSTTS
-1554 SKKDYREQD
+1554 GKKDYREED
-1563 SDGERDTR
+1563 SDGERDTQR
-1571 RLVQRGACR
+1571 TRQRG
-1580 RRHWGRPSRRA
+1580 GR
-1591 EEGEPDQPATF
+1591 GD
-1602 QRDKNRLHEVAGR
+1602 AG
-1615 DGSGVYWVSDW
+1615 G
-1626 SPVARSA
+1626 ARSEEDR
-1633 TYFLSNQC
+1633 
-1641 SSAQVGQAG
+1641 SSKQRHSKRQK
-1650 LCLTQQVF
+1650 
-1658 GLSRSCHWSV
+1658 RS
-1668 NWGGS
+1668 
-1673 TRPRSGAHE
+1673 
-1682 LEHVAETPPAESL
+1682 
-1695 AESALQ
+1695 
-1701 AKQPFLIVKCD
+1701 
-1712 PHGVRVQDSQRSPA
+1712 
-1726 KPSTTSTMAEQ
+1726 

>member
-10 YPLAKPLAEAPGPGE
+10 YPLAKPLAEPPGLGE
-25 EVHIIEHTK
+25 EVYIIEHTK
-34 EAFRNKEEYEARVQ
+34 EAFRNKEEYEARLQ

-121 DEECDFLVGK
+121 GEECDFLVGK
-131 DKTLQVKVVKIHPLE
+131 DKSLRVKVVKIHPLE
-146 NPEGETAEKK
+146 NPEGETGEKK

-201 KLPTAMKEEKKKWV
+201 KLPTAMKEEKKKWA

-223 YDVKLINEDKVISD
+223 YDVKLITEDKVISD

-243 FRTERPPTK
+243 YRTERPPTK

-305 SAKRKSLSSPEG
+305 STKRKSLTSPEG
-317 KPSKKLKMSETPEE
+317 KPSKKLKTSDTPGE

-344 KKDSL
+344 KKDAL

-362 KIKINGSPL
+362 KIKMNGSPL

-379 KKGDG
+379 KKGEG

-390 TPKSGRKSGDKK
+390 TPKSGRKSGDKR
-402 EGKKSGKS
+402 EGKKNGKS
-410 SDKKL
+410 GDKKL
-415 NILKASKKDGKA
+415 NVLKASKKDGKA
-427 GPKTP
+427 GAKTP

-504 SPDERGR
+504 SPDDRSR

-538 EEKQEEMKKRREELK
+538 EERQEEMKKRREELK

-576 RYEDQEIEGDKSLPT
+576 RYEDQEIEGGKTLPT

-601 PNTLFGDVAMVV
+601 PNTLFGYVAMVV
-613 DFLQCYAGLLMPDD
+613 DFLHCYAGLLMPDD

-632 AAALMEALAGERSGF
+632 AVALMEALAGERSGF
-647 HYLNRVL
+647 LYLNRVL

-708 SEDSGGL
+708 SEDSGPM

-721 VTSEFLDKLDT
+721 VTSEFLEKLET
-732 MEVFELSP
+732 IEVFELSP

-760 EDHVDARQ
+760 EDHVDAMQ

-781 LKEVNDRKKAERKM
+781 LKEVNDRKKAEKKK
-795 RKEMEVKGEKKKEGG
+795 RKEMEGKGEKKKEGG
-810 AKKEIKKE
+810 AKKEAKKE
-818 VKVEPEPEPEDMISS
+818 VKVELEPEPEDMISS

-842 QAKKEKEELDRQN
+842 QAKKEKEEMDRQN

-923 GIDYSFTPP
+923 SIDYSFTPP

-946 DGASTA
+946 DGESAT

-968 AISEGAQQGAVA
+968 AISEGAQQGAAA
-980 DICIETTVPKQGQNL
+980 DVCIETTVPKQGQNL

-1000 NPAELDELV
+1000 STAELEELV

-1019 SELRAKIQ
+1019 SELKAKIQ

-1040 RKARMGLRTCDGHA
+1040 RKGKMGLRTCDGYA
-1054 ELLNYL
+1054 ELLKYL

-1068 SRLHKGGLGYL
+1068 SRLQKGGLGYL
-1079 DDDKDLKDE
+1079 DDNIDIEDQ

-1126 KHGGEESSKAEEV
+1126 KQGGEESSKAEEV

-1256 EEEDEEES
+1256 EEENEEES

-1309 KPSSSSSSQSNK
+1309 KQSSSSSQSSK
-1321 QRTGPNSPADI
+1321 QRAGPNSPADI
-1332 DELVRQSS
+1332 DELVRQNS
-1340 QSGVRRQALELERCE
+1340 QSGARRQVLELERCE
-1355 EILKKLTKFRYSWPF
+1355 EILKKLMKFRYSWPF

-1390 DFQTMLGKFSQG
+1390 DFQTMQGKFNEG
-1402 SYRHAQDFLEDIK
+1402 SYRHAQDFLEDLK

-1463 VSQAPA
+1463 ISQAPA
-1469 TSEEEEEEEEEE
+1469 TSEEDEE
-1481 GEEDEEEE
+1481 EEDEEEE
-1489 EEEDQEEEEV
+1489 EEDEEQEEEQ
-1499 PKKKMQN
+1499 KKKMQN
-1506 GKSNRKR
+1506 GKSDRKKI
-1513 VRNGRGRRDEE
+1513 RNGRGRRDE
-1524 SESEEDNEEE
+1524 SESEEE
-1534 EEEHDDDDGRRRSK
+1534 EEEEEDEEEEDEGDDGRRRSK

-1554 SKKDYREQD
+1554 GRKDYREQD

-1571 RLVQRGACR
+1571 RTRQRGGRGDAGGASSDEDR
-1580 RRHWGRPSRRA
+1580 SSQQRHSKR
-1591 EEGEPDQPATF
+1591 Q
-1602 QRDKNRLHEVAGR
+1602 K
-1615 DGSGVYWVSDW
+1615 
-1626 SPVARSA
+1626 RS
-1633 TYFLSNQC
+1633 
-1641 SSAQVGQAG
+1641 
-1650 LCLTQQVF
+1650 
-1658 GLSRSCHWSV
+1658 
-1668 NWGGS
+1668 
-1673 TRPRSGAHE
+1673 
-1682 LEHVAETPPAESL
+1682 
-1695 AESALQ
+1695 
-1701 AKQPFLIVKCD
+1701 
-1712 PHGVRVQDSQRSPA
+1712 
-1726 KPSTTSTMAEQ
+1726 

>member
-10 YPLAKPLAEAPGPGE
+10 YPLAKPLAEPPGPGE
-25 EVHIIEHTK
+25 EVYIIEHTK
-34 EAFRNKEEYEARVQ
+34 EAFRNKEEYEARLQ
-48 RYNERIWTC
+48 RYDERIWTC

-121 DEECDFLVGK
+121 GEECDFLVGK
-131 DKTLQVKVVKIHPLE
+131 DKSLRVKVVKIHPLE
-146 NPEGETAEKK
+146 NPESETGEKK

-179 PPPREEENR
+179 PLPREEENR

-201 KLPTAMKEEKKKWV
+201 KLPTAMKEEKKKWA

-289 FSDFLLDPHK
+289 FNDFLLDPHK

-305 SAKRKSLSSPEG
+305 STKRKSLTSPEG
-317 KPSKKLKMSETPEE
+317 KTSKKLKTSDTPGE

-344 KKDSL
+344 KKDTL
-349 GMPLSPTIWGHMQ
+349 NMPLSPTIWGHMQ
-362 KIKINGSPL
+362 
-371 KVKNSGTP
+371 VKNSGTP
-379 KKGDG
+379 KKGEG
-384 KGSAPS
+384 KGSSPS
-390 TPKSGRKSGDKK
+390 TLKSGRKSGDKK
-402 EGKKSGKS
+402 EGKKTGKS
-410 SDKKL
+410 GDKKL
-415 NILKASKKDGKA
+415 NVLKASKKDGKA
-427 GPKTP
+427 GAKTP

-446 PAGSPKKRARSTG
+446 PAGSPKKRARSSG

-504 SPDERGR
+504 SSDDRNR
-511 LPEELKELVQKRW
+511 LPEELRELVQKRW

-538 EEKQEEMKKRREELK
+538 EERQEEMKKRREELK

-576 RYEDQEIEGDKSLPT
+576 RYEDQEITGGKTLPT
-591 FKLVDMPEGL
+591 FKLVDIPEGL
-601 PNTLFGDVAMVV
+601 PNTLFGYVAMVV
-613 DFLQCYAGLLMPDD
+613 DFLHCYAGLLMPDD

-632 AAALMEALAGERSGF
+632 AGALMEALAGERSGF

-693 CLRPCDAHGEESGQG
+693 CLRPCDAHGEESGHG
-708 SEDSGGL
+708 SEDSGPM

-721 VTSEFLDKLDT
+721 VTSEFLDKLET
-732 MEVFELSP
+732 IEVFELSP

-760 EDHVDARQ
+760 EDHVDAMQ

-781 LKEVNDRKKAERKM
+781 LKEVNDRKKAERKK
-795 RKEMEVKGEKKKEGG
+795 RKEMEGKGEKKKEGG
-810 AKKEIKKE
+810 SKKEAKKE
-818 VKVEPEPEPEDMISS
+818 VKVELEPEDMISS
-833 VKSRRLMAM
+833 VKSRRLMSM

-864 EERMRKQRA
+864 EERLRKQRA

-923 GIDYSFTPP
+923 SIDYSFTPP

-946 DGASTA
+946 DGESAA
-952 THDSQGAEKDD
+952 THDSQEAEKDD

-968 AISEGAQQGAVA
+968 AISEGAQQGAAPDV
-980 DICIETTVPKQGQNL
+980 CIETTVPNQGQNL

-1000 NPAELDELV
+1000 SPAELEELV

-1019 SELRAKIQ
+1019 SELKAKIQ
-1027 SRYQDILHSIHLT
+1027 SRYQEILHSIHLT
-1040 RKARMGLRTCDGHA
+1040 RKGKMGLRTCDGFA
-1054 ELLNYL
+1054 ELLRYL

-1068 SRLHKGGLGYL
+1068 SRLQKGGLGYL
-1079 DDDKDLKDE
+1079 DDNIDIEDQ

-1126 KHGGEESSKAEEV
+1126 KQGGEDSSKAEEV

-1230 EWLCPACQPTVA
+1230 EWLCPACQPTMA

-1256 EEEDEEES
+1256 EEDSEEES
-1264 EEEDSEEDEEDEEE
+1264 EDEESEDDEEDEEE

-1309 KPSSSSSSQSNK
+1309 KQSSSSCQSSK

-1355 EILKKLTKFRYSWPF
+1355 EILKKLMKFRYSWPF

-1402 SYRHAQDFLEDIK
+1402 SYRHAQDFLEDMK

-1463 VSQAPA
+1463 VSQAPV
-1469 TSEEEEEEEEEE
+1469 TS
-1481 GEEDEEEE
+1481 EEDEEEDDE
-1489 EEEDQEEEEV
+1489 EDEEEDEDEDEEQEQQ
-1499 PKKKMQN
+1499 PKKQMQN
-1506 GKSNRKR
+1506 GKSNKKKT
-1513 VRNGRGRRDEE
+1513 RNGRGRRDEE
-1524 SESEEDNEEE
+1524 SESEEDEEE
-1534 EEEHDDDDGRRRSK
+1534 EDQDDNEDEGGDDDGRRRSK

-1554 SKKDYREQD
+1554 GRKDYREQD

-1571 RLVQRGACR
+1571 RTRQRGGRCDAGGASSDEDR
-1580 RRHWGRPSRRA
+1580 SSQQRHSKR
-1591 EEGEPDQPATF
+1591 Q
-1602 QRDKNRLHEVAGR
+1602 K
-1615 DGSGVYWVSDW
+1615 
-1626 SPVARSA
+1626 RS
-1633 TYFLSNQC
+1633 
-1641 SSAQVGQAG
+1641 
-1650 LCLTQQVF
+1650 
-1658 GLSRSCHWSV
+1658 
-1668 NWGGS
+1668 
-1673 TRPRSGAHE
+1673 
-1682 LEHVAETPPAESL
+1682 
-1695 AESALQ
+1695 
-1701 AKQPFLIVKCD
+1701 
-1712 PHGVRVQDSQRSPA
+1712 
-1726 KPSTTSTMAEQ
+1726 

>member
-10 YPLAKPLAEAPGPGE
+10 YPLAKPLAEPPGPGE
-25 EVHIIEHTK
+25 EVYIIEHTK
-34 EAFRNKEEYEARVQ
+34 EAFRNKEEYEARLQ

-84 YPQWFEKPVL
+84 YPKWFEKPVL

-121 DEECDFLVGK
+121 GEECDFLVGK
-131 DKTLQVKVVKIHPLE
+131 EKSLRVTVVKIHPLE
-146 NPEGETAEKK
+146 NTEGESGEKK

-179 PPPREEENR
+179 PPPREENR

-201 KLPTAMKEEKKKWV
+201 KLPTAMKEERKKWA

-223 YDVKLINEDKVISD
+223 YDVKLINEDKVICD

-243 FRTERPPTK
+243 YRTERPPTK

-289 FSDFLLDPHK
+289 FNDFLLDPHK
-299 FLAENP
+299 VSLNP
-305 SAKRKSLSSPEG
+305 STKRKRLSSPEG
-317 KPSKKLKMSETPEE
+317 KPNKKLKT
-331 DSGNEKGEKKRKK
+331 
-344 KKDSL
+344 KDAL

-362 KIKINGSPL
+362 VSQLKIKMNGSPL

-379 KKGDG
+379 KKGEG

-390 TPKSGRKSGDKK
+390 TPKSGKKSGDKK
-402 EGKKSGKS
+402 EGKKTGKS
-410 SDKKL
+410 GEKKL
-415 NILKASKKDGKA
+415 NVLKASKKDGKA
-427 GPKTP
+427 GAKGP
-432 KMKQMTLLHLAKST
+432 KMKQMTLLHLAKSGA
-446 PAGSPKKRARSTG
+446 AGSPKKRARSSG
-459 MGTPKLGK
+459 IGTPKLGK

-504 SPDERGR
+504 SPDDRSR

-538 EEKQEEMKKRREELK
+538 EEKKEELKKRREELK

-576 RYEDQEIEGDKSLPT
+576 RYEDQEIEGGKPLPA

-601 PNTLFGDVAMVV
+601 PNTLFGNVAMVV
-613 DFLQCYAGLLMPDD
+613 DFLHCYSGLLMPND

-647 HYLNRVL
+647 LYLNRVL

-679 IPLTMHSVSELARL
+679 IPLTMHSASELARL

-708 SEDSGGL
+708 SEDSGAM
-715 GGFDDV
+715 GGYDDV
-721 VTSEFLDKLDT
+721 VTSEFLDKLET
-732 MEVFELSP
+732 TEVFELSP
-740 EEKVNLLV
+740 EEKVTLLV

-760 EDHVDARQ
+760 EDHVDAMQ

-781 LKEVNDRKKAERKM
+781 LKEANDRKRAEKKR
-795 RKEMEVKGEKKKEGG
+795 RKEMENKGEKKKEGSS
-810 AKKEIKKE
+810 KKEVKKE
-818 VKVEPEPEPEDMISS
+818 VKVEPEPEDMISS

-842 QAKKEKEELDRQN
+842 QAKKEKEEMDRQN

-885 ARLVM
+885 ARQVM

-902 RYWLFS
+902 RFWLFS

-923 GIDYSFTPP
+923 SIDYTKIHSL
-932 PEDKPAEPEVEEEE
+932 
-946 DGASTA
+946 
-952 THDSQGAEKDD
+952 EKYD
-963 GSIDG
+963 GSD
-968 AISEGAQQGAVA
+968 AVSEGAQQGAAPDV
-980 DICIETTVPKQGQNL
+980 CIETTVPKQGQNL

-1000 NPAELDELV
+1000 SSAELEELV
-1009 ESLHP
+1009 ESLHS

-1019 SELRAKIQ
+1019 SELKSNIQ
-1027 SRYQDILHSIHLT
+1027 SRYQEILHSIHLT
-1040 RKARMGLRTCDGHA
+1040 RKARLGLRTCDGYA
-1054 ELLNYL
+1054 ELLKYL

-1068 SRLHKGGLGYL
+1068 SRLQKGGLGYL
-1079 DDDKDLKDE
+1079 DDNVDIEDKVNNM
-1088 LKDTE
+1088 E

-1126 KHGGEESSKAEEV
+1126 KQAGEESSKAEEV

-1217 FCLRPALYRIPAG
+1217 FCLRPALYRVPNG

-1242 RRGSRSRNYNQDTD
+1242 RRGSRVRNYKQDSD
-1256 EEEDEEES
+1256 EEDDEEES
-1264 EEEDSEEDEEDEEE
+1264 EEEDSEEEDEDEEE
-1278 NDYKAMGH
+1278 NDYKLLCVP
-1286 SLRPRKKNKQSSSR
+1286 SLQ
-1300 QKSSKSKSK
+1300 
-1309 KPSSSSSSQSNK
+1309 
-1321 QRTGPNSPADI
+1321 
-1332 DELVRQSS
+1332 VRQSS
-1340 QSGVRRQALELERCE
+1340 QTGVSRQVLELERCE
-1355 EILKKLTKFRYSWPF
+1355 EILKKLMKYRYSWPF
-1370 REPVSPEEAED
+1370 REPVSSEEAED
-1381 YLDIISQPM
+1381 YLDIIAQPM
-1390 DFQTMLGKFSQG
+1390 DYQTMLGKFSQG
-1402 SYRHAQDFLEDIK
+1402 SYRHAQDFLEDVK

-1451 GLSYL
+1451 GLSYI
-1456 RRRSRKR
+1456 RRRSRK
-1463 VSQAPA
+1463 PICNLA
-1469 TSEEEEEEEEEE
+1469 TGVQSKM
-1481 GEEDEEEE
+1481 
-1489 EEEDQEEEEV
+1489 DQSKGQRCE
-1499 PKKKMQN
+1499 
-1506 GKSNRKR
+1506 KS
-1513 VRNGRGRRDEE
+1513 V
-1524 SESEEDNEEE
+1524 
-1534 EEEHDDDDGRRRSK
+1534 
-1548 RTSATS
+1548 
-1554 SKKDYREQD
+1554 
-1563 SDGERDTR
+1563 
-1571 RLVQRGACR
+1571 
-1580 RRHWGRPSRRA
+1580 
-1591 EEGEPDQPATF
+1591 
-1602 QRDKNRLHEVAGR
+1602 
-1615 DGSGVYWVSDW
+1615 
-1626 SPVARSA
+1626 
-1633 TYFLSNQC
+1633 
-1641 SSAQVGQAG
+1641 
-1650 LCLTQQVF
+1650 
-1658 GLSRSCHWSV
+1658 
-1668 NWGGS
+1668 
-1673 TRPRSGAHE
+1673 
-1682 LEHVAETPPAESL
+1682 ET
-1695 AESALQ
+1695 
-1701 AKQPFLIVKCD
+1701 
-1712 PHGVRVQDSQRSPA
+1712 
-1726 KPSTTSTMAEQ
+1726 

>member
-10 YPLAKPLAEAPGPGE
+10 YPLAKPLAEPPGPGE
-25 EVHIIEHTK
+25 EVYIIEHTN

-317 KPSKKLKMSETPEE
+317 KPSKKLKASETPDE

-693 CLRPCDAHGEESGQG
+693 CLRPCDAHGEESGQD

-795 RKEMEVKGEKKKEGG
+795 RKEMEVKEGG

-932 PEDKPAEPEVEEEE
+932 PEEKPAEPEVEEEE
-946 DGASTA
+946 D
-952 THDSQGAEKDD
+952 GAEKDD

-980 DICIETTVPKQGQNL
+980 DVCIETTVPKQGQNL

-1040 RKARMGLRTCDGHA
+1040 RKARMGLRTCDGHL

-1088 LKDTE
+1088 VINTE

-1286 SLRPRKKNKQSSSR
+1286 SCEYQRKKMKSR
-1300 QKSSKSKSK
+1300 I
-1309 KPSSSSSSQSNK
+1309 
-1321 QRTGPNSPADI
+1321 NSMF
-1332 DELVRQSS
+1332 LQVRQSS

-1355 EILKKLTKFRYSWPF
+1355 EILKKLIKFRYSWPF

-1402 SYRHAQDFLEDIK
+1402 SYRHAQDFLEDLK

-1469 TSEEEEEEEEEE
+1469 TSEEE

-1489 EEEDQEEEEV
+1489 EDEDQEEEEV

-1513 VRNGRGRRDEE
+1513 VRN
-1524 SESEEDNEEE
+1524 
-1534 EEEHDDDDGRRRSK
+1534 
-1548 RTSATS
+1548 
-1554 SKKDYREQD
+1554 
-1563 SDGERDTR
+1563 
-1571 RLVQRGACR
+1571 V
-1580 RRHWGRPSRRA
+1580 
-1591 EEGEPDQPATF
+1591 
-1602 QRDKNRLHEVAGR
+1602 
-1615 DGSGVYWVSDW
+1615 
-1626 SPVARSA
+1626 
-1633 TYFLSNQC
+1633 
-1641 SSAQVGQAG
+1641 
-1650 LCLTQQVF
+1650 
-1658 GLSRSCHWSV
+1658 
-1668 NWGGS
+1668 
-1673 TRPRSGAHE
+1673 
-1682 LEHVAETPPAESL
+1682 
-1695 AESALQ
+1695 
-1701 AKQPFLIVKCD
+1701 
-1712 PHGVRVQDSQRSPA
+1712 
-1726 KPSTTSTMAEQ
+1726 

>member
-10 YPLAKPLAEAPGPGE
+10 YPLTKPLAEPPGPGE
-25 EVHIIEHTK
+25 EVYIIEHTK
-34 EAFRNKEEYEARVQ
+34 EAFRNKEEYEARLQ
-48 RYNERIWTC
+48 RYSEHIWTC
-57 KSTGSSQLTHKE
+57 KSTGSGQLTHIE

-112 VEILTKYAV
+112 LEILTKYAV

-131 DKTLQVKVVKIHPLE
+131 DKSLQVKVVKIHPLE
-146 NPEGETAEKK
+146 NPEGESGEKK

-201 KLPTAMKEEKKKWV
+201 KLPTAMKEERKRWV

-223 YDVKLINEDKVISD
+223 YDVKLITEDKVISD

-317 KPSKKLKMSETPEE
+317 KPSKRLKTPDTPGE
-331 DSGNEKGEKKRKK
+331 DSGNEKGEKKRSR

-362 KIKINGSPL
+362 KMNGSPL
-371 KVKNSGTP
+371 KMKNSGTP
-379 KKGDG
+379 KKGEG
-384 KGSAPS
+384 KGSAP
-390 TPKSGRKSGDKK
+390 TPKSGRKSVDKK
-402 EGKKSGKS
+402 EGKKTGKS
-410 SDKKL
+410 GDKKL
-415 NILKASKKDGKA
+415 NVLKASKKDGKA
-427 GPKTP
+427 GAKTP

-446 PAGSPKKRARSTG
+446 SAGSPKKRARSSG

-504 SPDERGR
+504 SPDDRNR

-538 EEKQEEMKKRREELK
+538 EEKQEEMKKKREELR

-563 REKEMLVRREQSR
+563 REKEMLVRRELSR
-576 RYEDQEIEGDKSLPT
+576 RYEDQEIEGGKTLPV

-632 AAALMEALAGERSGF
+632 AVALMEALAGERSGF
-647 HYLNRVL
+647 LYLNRVL

-693 CLRPCDAHGEESGQG
+693 CLRPCDAHGEESNLG
-708 SEDSGGL
+708 SVDTGAL

-721 VTSEFLDKLDT
+721 VTSEFLEKLET
-732 MEVFELSP
+732 IEVFELSP
-740 EEKVNLLV
+740 EEKVSLLV

-760 EDHVDARQ
+760 EDHVDAMH
-768 QRSAELWKERLAM
+768 QRSAEVWKERLAM
-781 LKEVNDRKKAERKM
+781 LKEVNDRKKAEKQM
-795 RKEMEVKGEKKKEGG
+795 RKEMEGKGEKKKEGA
-810 AKKEIKKE
+810 AKKESKKE

-833 VKSRRLMAM
+833 VKSRRLMSM
-842 QAKKEKEELDRQN
+842 QAKKDKEEMDRQN

-873 AAERAF
+873 SVERAF

-885 ARLVM
+885 ARLVT

-923 GIDYSFTPP
+923 SIDYSFTPP

-946 DGASTA
+946 EGESAA

-968 AISEGAQQGAVA
+968 AISEGAQQGAAA
-980 DICIETTVPKQGQNL
+980 DVCIETTIPNQGQNL
-995 WFICD
+995 WFVCD
-1000 NPAELDELV
+1000 NSAELEELV

-1019 SELRAKIQ
+1019 SALKAKIQ
-1027 SRYQDILHSIHLT
+1027 SRYQDVLHSVHLS
-1040 RKARMGLRTCDGHA
+1040 RKGKLGLRTCDGFT

-1079 DDDKDLKDE
+1079 DDNVDIEEQLKDME
-1088 LKDTE
+1088 N
-1093 SLKDFG
+1093 LKDFG

-1126 KHGGEESSKAEEV
+1126 KQGGEESSKAEEV
-1139 DEEKRLAEEA
+1139 DDEKRLAEEA
-1149 RVATAVEKWKTAIR
+1149 RVATAVEKWKTALR

-1217 FCLRPALYRIPAG
+1217 FCLRPALYGIPTG

-1264 EEEDSEEDEEDEEE
+1264 EEEESEEDEESEEE

-1286 SLRPRKKNKQSSSR
+1286 SLRPRKKNKRASSR
-1300 QKSSKSKSK
+1300 QKISKSKPK
-1309 KPSSSSSSQSNK
+1309 KQSSSSSQSSK

-1340 QSGVRRQALELERCE
+1340 QTGVRRQVLELERCE

-1370 REPVSPEEAED
+1370 REPVSVEEAED
-1381 YLDIISQPM
+1381 YLEIISQPM

-1402 SYRHAQDFLEDIK
+1402 SYRHAQDFLEDLK

-1463 VSQAPA
+1463 ISQAPA
-1469 TSEEEEEEEEEE
+1469 TSEEEEED
-1481 GEEDEEEE
+1481 DEEEE
-1489 EEEDQEEEEV
+1489 EEEEEE

-1506 GKSNRKR
+1506 GKSNRKKTSN
-1513 VRNGRGRRDEE
+1513 VRGRREEE
-1524 SESEEDNEEE
+1524 SESGEDDDE
-1534 EEEHDDDDGRRRSK
+1534 DDDGRRRSK
-1548 RTSATS
+1548 RTSTTS
-1554 SKKDYREQD
+1554 GRKDYREQD

-1571 RLVQRGACR
+1571 RTRQRGGRGDAGGASSDEDR
-1580 RRHWGRPSRRA
+1580 SSQQRHSKR
-1591 EEGEPDQPATF
+1591 Q
-1602 QRDKNRLHEVAGR
+1602 K
-1615 DGSGVYWVSDW
+1615 
-1626 SPVARSA
+1626 RS
-1633 TYFLSNQC
+1633 
-1641 SSAQVGQAG
+1641 
-1650 LCLTQQVF
+1650 
-1658 GLSRSCHWSV
+1658 
-1668 NWGGS
+1668 
-1673 TRPRSGAHE
+1673 
-1682 LEHVAETPPAESL
+1682 
-1695 AESALQ
+1695 
-1701 AKQPFLIVKCD
+1701 
-1712 PHGVRVQDSQRSPA
+1712 
-1726 KPSTTSTMAEQ
+1726 